1 MSRTVLAR
9 LGALLAAL
17 ALIATVLAVS
27 SPPAAALSST
37 VVISQVYGGGG
48 NSGAPY
54 RNDFVELFN
63 RGATTASLNG
73 WSIQYASATGAGLFS
88 ASVTPLSGSLSP
100 GQYYLVRMA
109 SGGASG
115 ALLPTPDAS
124 GTTAMSATAGKVVL
138 VNTTTGLAGN
148 GSPTEPIPP
157 AQLAMIIDLVGWGTA
172 NFYEGTAAPATSNTT
187 ALLRNRSGCAETDNN
202 LVDFSVGAP
211 NPRNT
216 SSPLNPCAVAPAIT
230 AQPADQTVCSGSLA
244 TFTAAASGSPAPTV
258 KWQVSSDGSTWADIP
273 GATSATLSFA
283 ATASQTG
290 HTYRAVFTNNL
301 GTATSNAATLTVNTP
316 PVVTTQPVDQTVDDG
331 QSVTFTAG
339 ASGSPAPTVK
349 WQVSGDG
356 GGTWN
361 DVPGATSATLAFTAA
376 ATQTGYRYRAVFT
389 NTCTAVTTN
398 AATLTVTPPLVVISQ
413 IYGGG
418 GNSGATLKSDF
429 IELFN
434 RGTTT
439 ASLDGWS
446 VQYASTTGST
456 WFRTNLSGTIAP
468 NHYYL
473 IKEYTGPGGTVDLP
487 PPDATGVITIDQARG
502 KVVLVTNQTTI
513 LTGTVCPTGSSI
525 VDKVGYGSG
534 TNCFEGLGPAPTL
547 SNTTAAV
554 RLGEGCI
561 DTNDN
566 AHDFRAAAPN
576 PRNTASPPNSCTAP
590 TLTAE
595 PFDQTVCAGSTATFL
610 AAASGSPA
618 PSVQWQESSDGSTWA
633 DIPGATSATLNLT
646 ATASQS
652 GLRYRAVFTN
662 DLGTVTT
669 AAAVLT
675 VNTPPTITTQP
686 VDTTVDDGLTAT
698 FTAAAS
704 GSPAPAVKWQESS
717 DGYTWSDI
725 SGATSTTLSF
735 RATVSQNGYRYR
747 AVFTN
752 GCGTATTNAAS
763 LTVVFVTILPATLPD
778 AVKGVTY
785 TQALQAVG
793 GTAPYAFVV
802 TAGSLPPGLR
812 LSRDGLLSGTP
823 TAVGTTSFTI
833 TATDAAGRSASRSYS
848 LSVRYGFSGLG
859 SQQWDSSKVNVAL
872 AGATLQVLFSL
883 GGNQGRGIFVA
894 GMPASQPVSCATL
907 APLGPLSPTRP
918 QGASGLFYQPIAKT
932 YMYLWTTNLS
942 WAGTCRKFVMTL
954 NDGST
959 HTMYVRFV
967 SHVGPWT

>member
-1 MSRTVLAR
+1 M
-9 LGALLAAL
+9 
-17 ALIATVLAVS
+17 
-27 SPPAAALSST
+27 
-37 VVISQVYGGGG
+37 
-48 NSGAPY
+48 
-54 RNDFVELFN
+54 
-63 RGATTASLNG
+63 
-73 WSIQYASATGAGLFS
+73 
-88 ASVTPLSGSLSP
+88 
-100 GQYYLVRMA
+100 
-109 SGGASG
+109 
-115 ALLPTPDAS
+115 
-124 GTTAMSATAGKVVL
+124 
-138 VNTTTGLAGN
+138 
-148 GSPTEPIPP
+148 
-157 AQLAMIIDLVGWGTA
+157 
-172 NFYEGTAAPATSNTT
+172 
-187 ALLRNRSGCAETDNN
+187 
-202 LVDFSVGAP
+202 
-211 NPRNT
+211 
-216 SSPLNPCAVAPAIT
+216 
-230 AQPADQTVCSGSLA
+230 
-244 TFTAAASGSPAPTV
+244 
-258 KWQVSSDGSTWADIP
+258 
-273 GATSATLSFA
+273 
-283 ATASQTG
+283 
-290 HTYRAVFTNNL
+290 
-301 GTATSNAATLTVNTP
+301 NTP

-339 ASGSPAPTVK
+339 ASGSPTPTVK

-389 NTCTAVTTN
+389 NTCTAVTTD
-398 AATLTVTPPLVVISQ
+398 AAALAVTPPLVVISQ

-434 RGTTT
+434 RGTTP

-473 IKEYTGPGGTVDLP
+473 IKEYQGPGGTVDLP
-487 PPDATGVITIDQARG
+487 TPDASGVITIDQARG

-513 LTGTVCPTGSSI
+513 LSGTVCPTGSSI

-547 SNTTAAV
+547 SNTMAAV

-566 AHDFRAAAPN
+566 AHDFRAAASN

-633 DIPGATSATLNLT
+633 DIPGATGATLSLT
-646 ATASQS
+646 ATSSQN
-652 GLRYRAVFTN
+652 GFRYRAVFTN

-669 AAAVLT
+669 AAADLT

-686 VDTTVDDGLTAT
+686 VDTTVDDGHTAT
-698 FTAAAS
+698 FTGAAS
-704 GSPAPAVKWQESS
+704 GSPEPAVKWQESS
-717 DGYTWSDI
+717 DGSTWSDI
-725 SGATSTTLSF
+725 PGATSTTLSF
-735 RATVSQNGYRYR
+735 GATVSQNGYRYR

-763 LTVVFVTILPATLPD
+763 LTVMFVTILPATLPD
-778 AVKGVTY
+778 AVKGVAY
-785 TQALQAVG
+785 TQALQAAG
-793 GTAPYAFVV
+793 GTAPYTFAV

-812 LSRDGLLSGTP
+812 MSRSGLLSGTP
-823 TAVGTTSFTI
+823 TAVGASRFTI
-833 TATDAAGRSASRSYS
+833 TATDAAGRSANRSYS

-872 AGATLQVLFSL
+872 AGATLQVLFRL

-894 GMPASQPVSCATL
+894 GMPTSQPVSCATL
-907 APLGPLSPTRP
+907 APLGPLSSTQP
-918 QGASGLFYQPIAKT
+918 QGATGLFYQPIAKT

-942 WAGTCRKFVMTL
+942 WAGTCRRFVMTL

-959 HTMYVRFV
+959 HTMYVRFE